1 MNTITR
7 DDAKAKDIA
16 ETIIWARSLGGL
28 PTIES
33 MQRQIRNEIDM
44 SNVSAY
50 AGVMAE
56 EIIKRNKEWFNRE

>member
-1 MNTITR
+1 MNQITR
-7 DDAKAKDIA
+7 DEAKAKDIA
-16 ETIIWARSLGGL
+16 DTIIWARSLGDL

-33 MQRQIRNEIDM
+33 MQRAIRTEIDM

>member
-1 MNTITR
+1 MITR
-7 DDAKAKDIA
+7 DESKAKDIA
-16 ETIIWARSLGGL
+16 DTIIWARSLGDL